1 MQEIIA
7 ISQSTIN
14 GESVNT
20 VNARE
25 LWKKLGSQRKFADW
39 IKDRLSDFEE
49 NQDYCFHKIV
59 KTGNNTTGKQVTKEY
74 TITLDTAKHL
84 AMLER
89 NETGKKI
96 RQYFIEAEKA
106 FRSAYGSTE
115 HLLKTIRQQ
124 ERILFTMEQEL
135 KEWRK
140 LAPACEVGEI
150 SEYTGQP
157 KVYLRRVSA
166 TSKPTKHSFHRL
178 QMALDEAE
186 NILPGFCDALA
197 NGRIHSIEIAE

>member
-25 LWKKLGSQRKFADW
+25 LWEKLGSKRQFGNW
-39 IKDRLSDFEE
+39 IKEKLSDFEE
-49 NQDYCFHKIV
+49 GIDYTINKIV
-59 KTGNNTTGKQVTKEY
+59 NGEKDGKFKPKEY

-96 RQYFIEAEKA
+96 RQYFIEAEKR
-106 FRSAYGSTE
+106 FRSGYGSAE

-140 LAPACEVGEI
+140 LAPTCEPGEL
-150 SEYTGQP
+150 SEHTGQP
-157 KVYLRRVSA
+157 RIYLRRVSA

-197 NGRIHSIEIAE
+197 TGRIHAIEISE

>member
-25 LWKKLGSQRKFADW
+25 LWEKLGSKQDFSTWVKN
-39 IKDRLSDFEE
+39 RLSDFEKE
-49 NQDYCFHKIV
+49 KDYTVHKIV
-59 KTGNNTTGKQVTKEY
+59 DGKKDGKFKPKEY

-96 RQYFIEAEKA
+96 RQYFIEAEKR
-106 FRSAYGSTE
+106 FRNGYGSTE

-140 LAPACEVGEI
+140 LAPACEPGEL
-150 SEYTGQP
+150 SEHTGQP
-157 KVYLRRVSA
+157 RIYLRRVSA

-197 NGRIHSIEIAE
+197 TGRIHAIEISE

>member
-25 LWKKLGSQRKFADW
+25 LWEKLGSKRQFGNW
-39 IKDRLSDFEE
+39 IKEKLSDFEE
-49 NQDYCFHKIV
+49 GIDYTINKIV
-59 KTGNNTTGKQVTKEY
+59 NGEKDGKFKPKEY

-96 RQYFIEAEKA
+96 RQYFIEAEKR
-106 FRSAYGSTE
+106 FRSGYGSTE

-150 SEYTGQP
+150 SEYTGQT

-197 NGRIHSIEIAE
+197 TCRIHAIEISE

>member
-25 LWKKLGSQRKFADW
+25 LWEKLGSKRQFGNW
-39 IKDRLSDFEE
+39 IKEKLSDFEE
-49 NQDYCFHKIV
+49 GTDYTINKIV
-59 KTGNNTTGKQVTKEY
+59 NGEKDGKFKPKEY

-96 RQYFIEAEKA
+96 RQYFIEAEKR
-106 FRSAYGSTE
+106 FRSGYGSTE

-140 LAPACEVGEI
+140 LAPACEPGEL
-150 SEYTGQP
+150 SEHTGQP
-157 KVYLRRVSA
+157 RIYLRRVSA

-197 NGRIHSIEIAE
+197 TGRIHAIEISE

>member
-1 MQEIIA
+1 MQKIIA

-14 GESVNT
+14 GETVNT

-25 LWKKLGSQRKFADW
+25 LWEKLGSKRQFGNW
-39 IKDRLSDFEE
+39 IKEKLSDFEE
-49 NQDYCFHKIV
+49 GTDYTINKIV
-59 KTGNNTTGKQVTKEY
+59 NGEKDGKFKPKEY

-106 FRSAYGSTE
+106 FRSGYGSTE

>member
-7 ISQSTIN
+7 ISQTTIN

-25 LWKKLGSQRKFADW
+25 LWEKLGSKRQFGNW
-39 IKDRLSDFEE
+39 IKEKLSDFEE
-49 NQDYCFHKIV
+49 GIDYTINKIV
-59 KTGNNTTGKQVTKEY
+59 NGEKDGKFKPKEY

-96 RQYFIEAEKA
+96 RQYFIEAEKR
-106 FRSAYGSTE
+106 FRSGYGSTE

-140 LAPACEVGEI
+140 LAPACEPGEL
-150 SEYTGQP
+150 SEHTGQP
-157 KVYLRRVSA
+157 RIYLRRVSA

-197 NGRIHSIEIAE
+197 TGRIHAIEISE

>member
-1 MQEIIA
+1 MNSGKSSEVKD
-7 ISQSTIN
+7 SSET
-14 GESVNT
+14 GS
-20 VNARE
+20 
-25 LWKKLGSQRKFADW
+25 KKK
-39 IKDRLSDFEE
+39 LSDFEE
-49 NQDYCFHKIV
+49 GTDYTINKIV
-59 KTGNNTTGKQVTKEY
+59 NGEKDGKFKPKEY

-106 FRSAYGSTE
+106 FRSGYGSTE

-124 ERILFTMEQEL
+124 ERVLFTMEQEL

-197 NGRIHSIEIAE
+197 TGRIHSIAISE

>member
-1 MQEIIA
+1 MQEIIT

-25 LWKKLGSQRKFADW
+25 LWKKLGSKQEFANW

-49 NQDYCFHKIV
+49 NQDYTIDKII
-59 KTGNNTTGKQVTKEY
+59 KTGKNVTGKQVTKEY

-96 RQYFIEAEKA
+96 RQYFIEAEKR
-106 FRSAYGSTE
+106 FRSGYGSTE

-140 LAPACEVGEI
+140 LAPACEPGEL
-150 SEYTGQP
+150 SEHTGQP
-157 KVYLRRVSA
+157 RIYLRRVSA

-197 NGRIHSIEIAE
+197 TGRIHAIEISE